1 MRKGI
6 VITLCII
13 TCLFS
18 CGAERGAVVNTV
30 DTSQMVTMHTTAY
43 HLHGVTASGG
53 TTRPHIAA
61 CNPRLGECAYIY
73 TMDGEFLDLVEIT
86 DTGSTD
92 GLNAGTVIDVWFD
105 TYEEC
110 VEWMVKTEG
119 RCKVLFV
126 DGNG

>member
-1 MRKGI
+1 MRKRI

-13 TCLFS
+13 VCLFS
-18 CGAERGAVVNTV
+18 CGAERGEIVNTV

-61 CNPRLGECAYIY
+61 CNPHLGKCAYIY